1 VKRWRWL
8 AGAALVAA
16 LCGLL
21 APRVSRQLNKRNKPV
36 LKDRDVLQPYVS
48 QEAYAQQDARR
59 LSMRLKEVELGGR
72 PVADGPAVVM
82 VVLDTFRAD
91 RLLAYGGAEELTPNL
106 NAFARDASVFT
117 RMRSTGTWTLP
128 SHASLFTGLY
138 PIEHGARG
146 SPAEAASR
154 AYGLPKGPPTLA
166 ERLSEAGWMTIGIAA
181 NRAFLDSAWGLSRGF
196 DVWLCEDL
204 PARDG
209 LSYPQADRVSVLA
222 ATALRL
228 NALEDRDNPLFL
240 FVNYMDTHTP
250 WIPREGYT
258 ARPERVDPLLLPKG
272 GTWESRG
279 RWRVSRNAVL
289 AQRREPSPEELAT
302 WEEAYDAEVR
312 FLDEWFGRLM
322 VDLEAG
328 GVGEDDYVV
337 VVSDHG
343 EFLGEH
349 DLLEHSKDVYEP
361 VLRVPLMIRG
371 PGFTPGED
379 AAPVQTHD
387 VPNLLLAALGL
398 APLTEDPGDPSLQ
411 ISELYWARHRD
422 LKTPDIAERFDRVRR
437 AFVRDDR
444 KLVLTEGEGTDAY
457 DLSLDP
463 DELRSLAGVVSGFG
477 EEDWIAPMKAEAED
491 WLSDRAA
498 AEGEDVSLSKEQ
510 RERLRALG
518 YIQ

>member
-1 VKRWRWL
+1 VRRWRWL
-8 AGAALVAA
+8 IALALVGAACA
-16 LCGLL
+16 LLG
-21 APRVSRQLNKRNKPV
+21 PKVVRQLQKRDKPV
-36 LKDRDVLQPYVS
+36 LEERPPLQPYVS

-59 LSMRLKEVELGGR
+59 LALRLQELQAGDR
-72 PVADGPAVVM
+72 PASDGPAVVM

-91 RLLAYGGAEELTPNL
+91 RLLAYGADEDIAPHL
-106 NAFARDASVFT
+106 NAFAREATVFT
-117 RMRSTGTWTLP
+117 KMRSTGTWTLP

-146 SPAEAASR
+146 SPAESASR
-154 AYGLPKGPPTLA
+154 AYALPDGPPTLA
-166 ERLSEAGWMTIGIAA
+166 ERLSEAGWVTVGLAA

-196 DVWLCEDL
+196 DVWMCEDL

-209 LSYPQADRVSVLA
+209 LSYPQADRITALA
-222 ATALRL
+222 AATLQL
-228 NALEDRDNPLFL
+228 YALEEREEPLFL
-240 FVNYMDTHTP
+240 FLNYMDAHTP

-258 ARPERVDPLLLPKG
+258 ANPERVDPLLLPKG

-289 AQRREPSPEELAT
+289 SQRREPSPEELAT
-302 WEEAYDAEVR
+302 WAEAYDAEVR
-312 FLDEWFGRLM
+312 FLDEWFGEL
-322 VDLEAG
+322 LTALAAA

-371 PGFTPGED
+371 PGFAPGED
-379 AAPVQTHD
+379 PRAAQTHD
-387 VPNLLLAALGL
+387 VPNLLLEALGL
-398 APLTEDPGDPSLQ
+398 TPLSEEDGDPSLQ

-422 LKTPDIAERFDRVRR
+422 LKVPDIADRFDRVRR
-437 AFVRDDR
+437 AFVRGAQ
-444 KLVLTEGEGTDAY
+444 KLVLTEGEGADAY
-457 DLSLDP
+457 DLASDP
-463 DELRSLAGVVSGFG
+463 DELRSVAGAVGG
-477 EEDWIAPMKAEAED
+477 LGADDWVAPMTAEAER
-491 WLSDRAA
+491 WLSERAA
-498 AEGEDVSLSKEQ
+498 AEGADVSLSDEQ
-510 RERLRALG
+510 RDRLRALG